1 MSKLKLLLSVAVVL
15 IGCWFVAKGNVALF
29 VDSLSIIMVA
39 LFGSVYAMA
48 GTLDVKGRIKAFGDG
63 ALLGAWLGASMG
75 LVGIF
80 SKGELF
86 WNNPELDIFKA
97 LAIVSV
103 CLFWGYFLKL
113 ISFLIAENWQIN
125 N

>member
-15 IGCWFVAKGNVALF
+15 IGCWFIAKGNVALF

-63 ALLGAWLGASMG
+63 AVLGAWLGSSMG

-97 LAIVSV
+97 IAIVSV

-113 ISFLIAENWQIN
+113 ISFLIAENWHTN
-125 N
+125 S

>member
-1 MSKLKLLLSVAVVL
+1 MSKLKLLLCVAVVL

-29 VDSLSIIMVA
+29 VDSLSIVIVA
-39 LFGSVYAMA
+39 LFGFVYAMA

-63 ALLGAWLGASMG
+63 AVLGAWLGASMG